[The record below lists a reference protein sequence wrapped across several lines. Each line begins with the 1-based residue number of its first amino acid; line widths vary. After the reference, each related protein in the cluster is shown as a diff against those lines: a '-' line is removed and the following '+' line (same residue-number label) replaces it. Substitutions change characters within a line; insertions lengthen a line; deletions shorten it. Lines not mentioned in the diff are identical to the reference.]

1 MNSKIKNELFSIFGE
16 MKEICSYSDSIKF
29 HSEKFVVQAIKYS
42 EKYPWVI
49 SANVFGF
56 CHKDDVIHFNLSK
69 PLSRRKMRR
78 IHDALNFLLRN
89 KKSWGSYYGE
99 IPGFDDLGRRAAWNY
114 KKEI

>member
-1 MNSKIKNELFSIFGE
+1 MNSKIKNQLFSIFGE
-16 MKEICSYSDSIKF
+16 MKEICSYNDYVKF
-29 HSEKFVVQAIKYS
+29 DSEKFVVRAIRYS

-56 CHKDDVIHFNLSK
+56 CQKDDVIHFNLSK
-69 PLSRRKMRR
+69 PLSRRKKQR

-89 KKSWGSYYGE
+89 KKRWGSYYDE